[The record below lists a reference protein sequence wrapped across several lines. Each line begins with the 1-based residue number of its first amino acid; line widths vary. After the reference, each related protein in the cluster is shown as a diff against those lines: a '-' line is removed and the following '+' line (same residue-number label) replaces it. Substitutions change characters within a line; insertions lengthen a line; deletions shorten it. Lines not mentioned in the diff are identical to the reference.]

1 VQNLQKLDR
10 GLISKK
16 HRGFFVK
23 FPEILINELFSNGKG
38 HGLGPRVHG
47 LAGCAQSTVDR
58 RRRGQRGGGRA
69 QRRAHQSTA
78 SGRSG
83 APKHTGEGA
92 IERGEHGELG

>member
-16 HRGFFVK
+16 HRGFFAK

-38 HGLGPRVHG
+38 RGPAERD
-47 LAGCAQSTVDR
+47 QSTVDR
-58 RRRGQRGGGRA
+58 RWRGQRGGRA
-69 QRRAHQSTA
+69 RRRAHRSTA

-83 APKHTGEGA
+83 APKLTGVGA
-92 IERGEHGELG
+92 TEREEHGELG